1 MSTLSDPI
9 TLEIVKNG
17 LSSLADEMALVI
29 LRSAYSPIVR
39 DSMDYSTAICDRNGD
54 AIAQGL
60 TNPIHL
66 GAFPDVMQI
75 LVADHLEDMNPGDAF
90 IVNDPYGG
98 GGMHLPDIF
107 LIKPLF
113 VDGAIEGFAGTLV
126 HHADLGGIAPG
137 SMGLQATE
145 IFQEGLRIPIVKLF
159 DRGVANPTALA
170 FLEANSRMPIELMGD
185 LSAQIAAVKACE
197 KGYVDLIR
205 KYGSERFRAY
215 LIELHDYSEQLMRK
229 AIGRMADGVY
239 ENVDYLDGLGEV
251 PEPIR
256 FQVKVTISGEEIDID
271 WTGTSPQ
278 VKGAINGP
286 MPTTRSM
293 AYVGIRA
300 AIDVEI
306 PGFSGYM
313 RPIRVSAP
321 IGTIVNPV
329 LPAACAARGVICFR
343 MLDTLLGALNKI
355 EGSQIPALG
364 EGGPSVVSFSGWRD
378 GKAWLITDGILGSW
392 GGRST
397 LDGVE
402 GISNPGVNLSNQP
415 IELIEARL
423 PIRVLHYG
431 FATDS
436 GGAGRFRGG
445 QAIVRGYE
453 LLAEEGTLNL
463 RSDRRK
469 HLPTGVDGG
478 LPGSPSLS
486 FLSVVGEPERLMPV
500 LPMETTRVALGS
512 RLVHVTAGGGGYG
525 DPLKR
530 DPEAVADDV
539 RDGRISTA
547 FAKDVYGVSLDGNAV
562 AEEET
567 GRLRAVLRDD
577 MDELPVRQRELF
589 DRSNGALDLCLC

>member
-1 MSTLSDPI
+1 MSALSDPI

-39 DSMDYSTAICDRNGD
+39 DSMDYSTAICDRHGE
-54 AIAQGL
+54 AVAQGL

-75 LVADHLEDMNPGDAF
+75 LVAEHLDDMQPGDAF
-90 IVNDPYGG
+90 LVNDPYGG
-98 GGMHLPDIF
+98 GGMHLPDVF

-113 VDGAIEGFAGTLV
+113 IDGELEGFAGTLV

-159 DRGVANPTALA
+159 DRGEPNPTVFA
-170 FLEANSRMPIELMGD
+170 FLKANSRMPTELMGD

-197 KGYVDLIR
+197 KGYVDLVH
-205 KYGSERFRAY
+205 KYGSERFRGY
-215 LIELHDYSEQLMRK
+215 LAELHDYTEQLMRS

-239 ENVDYLDGLGEV
+239 ENVDFLDGLGET

-256 FQVKVTISGEEIDID
+256 FQVKITISGEEIDID

-286 MPTTRSM
+286 MPATKSM

-306 PGFSGYM
+306 PGFAGFM

-321 IGTIVNPV
+321 PGTIVNPV
-329 LPAACAARGVICFR
+329 LPAACAARGIICFR

-355 EGSQIPALG
+355 DGSQIPALG

-392 GGRST
+392 GGRSAI
-397 LDGVE
+397 DGVE

-423 PIRVLHYG
+423 PIRLLHYG

-436 GGAGRFRGG
+436 GGAGEYRGG

-463 RSDRRK
+463 RSDRRR

-478 LPGSPSLS
+478 LPGSPSLT
-486 FLSVVGEPERLMPV
+486 FLSVVGEAERLLPV
-500 LPMETTRVALGS
+500 APMETTKVAKGS
-512 RLVHVTAGGGGYG
+512 RLVHVTAGGAGYG
-525 DPLKR
+525 NPLKR
-530 DPEAVADDV
+530 DPKAVASDV
-539 RDGRISTA
+539 RDGRISA
-547 FAKDVYGVSLDGNAV
+547 SFAKDVYGVALNGADVAV
-562 AEEET
+562 EET
-567 GRLRAVLRDD
+567 DRLRK
-577 MDELPVRQRELF
+577 ELATNTPDLANRQRTLF
-589 DRSNGALDLCLC
+589 DRSNGALDLCLN

>member
-39 DSMDYSTAICDRNGD
+39 DSMDYSTAICDRHGEI
-54 AIAQGL
+54 IAQGL

-75 LVADHLEDMNPGDAF
+75 LVADHLDGVQDGDAYL
-90 IVNDPYGG
+90 VNDPYGG

-137 SMGLQATE
+137 SMGLQAVE
-145 IFQEGLRIPIVKLF
+145 VFQEGLRIPIVKLF
-159 DRGVANPTALA
+159 ERGKLNATVLA
-170 FLEANSRMPIELMGD
+170 FLKANSRMPIELMGD
-185 LSAQIAAVKACE
+185 LSAQISSVAACE
-197 KGYVDLIR
+197 KGYVDLVR
-205 KYGSERFRAY
+205 RYGSERFRGF
-215 LIELHDYSEQLMRK
+215 LVELHDYADHLMRG
-229 AIGRMADGVY
+229 AIERMADGVY
-239 ENVDYLDGLGEV
+239 ENVDYLDGLGEN

-256 FQVKVTISGEEIDID
+256 FQVKVSIAGDRIAID

-286 MPTTRSM
+286 MPATRSM

-300 AIDVEI
+300 AIGIEV
-306 PGFSGYM
+306 PNFAGYM
-313 RPIRVSAP
+313 RPIHVSAP
-321 IGTIVNPV
+321 PGTIVNPV
-329 LPAACAARGVICFR
+329 LPAACAARGVICYR
-343 MLDTLLGALNKI
+343 MLDTLMGALNKI

-392 GGRST
+392 GGRAA

-423 PIRVLHYG
+423 PIRMLHYG

-436 GGAGRFRGG
+436 GGAGRHRGG

-453 LLAEEGTLNL
+453 LLADEGTLTV
-463 RSDRRK
+463 RSDRRD
-469 HLPTGVDGG
+469 HLPTGVEGG
-478 LPGSPSLS
+478 LPGSPSVTYLS
-486 FLSVVGEPERLMPV
+486 GGQQDERLLPV
-500 LPMETTRVALGS
+500 LPMETIPVTRGA
-512 RLVHVTAGGGGYG
+512 RLVHVAAGGAGYG
-525 DPLKR
+525 DPLDR
-530 DPEAVADDV
+530 EPQAVADDV
-539 RDGRISTA
+539 RDGRISLS
-547 FAKDVYGVSLDGNAV
+547 FAEQVYGVVLGEAGVS
-562 AEEET
+562 AEATTRRRET
-567 GRLRAVLRDD
+567 MRGRTDD
-577 MDELPVRQRELF
+577 LAARQQELF
-589 DRSNGALDLCLC
+589 ARANGTIDLCLH